1 MAATEFRLFTF
12 GENPT
17 EKGTFWVER
26 ADALACV
33 KAWQARGTDLALDYE
48 HDVTR
53 EGFGPRPAAGW
64 CGLEVR
70 SDGLWAV
77 GVRWTATA
85 QKLIDAKEYR
95 YFSPLFE
102 HTDDKHVRNIIN
114 IALTNTPATHGIAP
128 LVAAALRSRRGVRGR
143 AQEIPRGRAAPTT
156 QRGRTG
162 LSRSTMDPEEKKA
175 MQAALADMQEKCKAM
190 AAKLAED
197 DADPK
202 GDDEKTAAAAT
213 DGDDKKDAVSA
224 AAALCAL
231 TGEKNPLA
239 ALAKLVASK
248 SEPAEGETVA
258 SRVALAVSEGKLPP
272 ALKSVAESWSHE
284 QLASYLANTKAVPTR
299 THGGAARP
307 GQNGQGGPVSL
318 SAADKMVAK
327 NLNIPEAKFLE
338 QKQRLAAQQKG
349 QG

>member
-17 EKGTFWVER
+17 EKGTFVVER

-128 LVAAALRSRRGVRGR
+128 LVAAALRSRRGVRGQ
-143 AQEIPRGRAAPTT
+143 AQEIPRGPAAPIT

-175 MQAALADMQEKCKAM
+175 MQAALAEMQEQCKAM
-190 AAKLAED
+190 AAKLAAED
-197 DADPK
+197 DPK
-202 GDDEKTAAAAT
+202 PKDEE
-213 DGDDKKDAVSA
+213 GDDKKDAVSA

-239 ALAKLVASK
+239 ALAKLVGK

-284 QLASYLANTKAVPTR
+284 QLASYLAQTKAVPTR
-299 THGGAARP
+299 TNGAGAKP
-307 GQNGQGGPVSL
+307 GQNGQAGPVSL